1 MVEQQTRTRLKAAD
15 LSLYPKGEERRM
27 EPIGLYLHT
36 PFCVSKCPYCDFYSA
51 PPSSDAALEAYTAAL
66 LTAMDDWAARYPL
79 TADTLYFGG
88 GTPSLL
94 GGERL
99 SALIRRADDR
109 FGLLSHSPEI
119 TLEANPA
126 DNLADTLAS
135 FAAAGG
141 NRLSLGMQ
149 SVHPAELAVLGR
161 RHVPADVTRTIADA
175 HKAGI
180 TNISLDMMLGIS
192 GQTTATALESV
203 ERAAEWGATHISA
216 YLLKIEPDTPY
227 GACPPP
233 LPDEDAAAELYLAVM
248 ARLDAL
254 GYRQYEISNAA
265 LPGCESRHNLEYWD
279 SRPYLGLGPA
289 ASSCLDGR
297 RFTYPRDTAY
307 FVGGGAPVDDPVTDT
322 PVGSAEEYALLRLRL
337 TAGLRAADLTAR
349 YGTPIPAAWRER
361 AAALPDDLV
370 TVGEDGIRL
379 TREGF
384 LLSNT
389 LTSHILFE

>member
-1 MVEQQTRTRLKAAD
+1 
-15 LSLYPKGEERRM
+15 M

-36 PFCVSKCPYCDFYSA
+36 PFCVSKCPYCDFHSA
-51 PPSSDAALEAYTAAL
+51 PPTSDAELDAYTAAL
-66 LTAMDDWAARYPL
+66 AAAMADWAARYSL
-79 TADTLYFGG
+79 CADTLYFGG

-94 GGERL
+94 GGNRL
-99 SALIRRADDR
+99 AELIRRADAG
-109 FGLLSHSPEI
+109 FGLLSRDPEI

-126 DNLADTLAS
+126 DNLAETLSA

-149 SVHPAELAVLGR
+149 SAHPAELAVLGR
-161 RHVPADVTRTIADA
+161 RHTPADVCRTVEDA
-175 HKAGI
+175 HRVGI
-180 TNISLDMMLGIS
+180 DNISRDLRLGIS
-192 GQTTATALESV
+192 GQTTATALASV
-203 ERAAEWGATHISA
+203 ERAADLGATHISA
-216 YLLKIEPDTPY
+216 YLLKIEPGTPY

-233 LPDEDAAAELYLAVM
+233 LPDEDATAELYLAVM
-248 ARLDAL
+248 ERLDQL
-254 GYRQYEISNAA
+254 GYRQYEISNTAK
-265 LPGCESRHNLEYWD
+265 PGCESRHNRKYWD

-307 FVGGGAPVDDPVTDT
+307 FMAGGAPVEDPATDT

-337 TAGLRAADLTAR
+337 TDGLSAAAFASR
-349 YGTPIPAAWRER
+349 FGTPIPQTWQNR
-361 AAALPDDLV
+361 AAALPRNLV
-370 TVGEDGIRL
+370 VADGDGIRL

-389 LTSHILFE
+389 LTTHILCE

>member
-1 MVEQQTRTRLKAAD
+1 M
-15 LSLYPKGEERRM
+15 ERV
-27 EPIGLYLHT
+27 GLYLHT
-36 PFCVSKCPYCDFYSA
+36 PFCVSKCPYCDFHSA
-51 PPSSDAALEAYTAAL
+51 PPSAVSELDTYTVAL
-66 LTAMDDWAARYPL
+66 LSSMDQWAERYPL

-99 SALIRRADDR
+99 AALIRRADDR
-109 FGLLSHSPEI
+109 FGLLSNAPEI

-126 DNLADTLAS
+126 DNLADTLAA

-149 SVHPAELAVLGR
+149 SIHPSELAVLGR
-161 RHVPADVTRTIADA
+161 RHTPADVARTVADA
-175 HKAGI
+175 HRAGI
-180 TNISLDMMLGIS
+180 TNISLDIMLGIS
-192 GQTTATALESV
+192 GQTTATALQSV
-203 ERAAEWGATHISA
+203 ERAAELGATHVSA

-233 LPDEDAAAELYLAVM
+233 LPDEDATAELYLAVM
-248 ARLDAL
+248 ECLDAL
-254 GYRQYEISNAA
+254 GYRQYEISNTAR
-265 LPGCESRHNLEYWD
+265 PGCESRHNLKYWD

-289 ASSCLDGR
+289 ASSCLAGR

-307 FVGGGAPVDDPVTDT
+307 FVAGGAPVDDPATAT

-337 TAGLRAADLTAR
+337 TDGLCGADFADHFGAPLPSEWVHRAAQ
-349 YGTPIPAAWRER
+349 
-361 AAALPDDLV
+361 LPPNLVVADDA
-370 TVGEDGIRL
+370 GIRL

-389 LTSHILFE
+389 LTSHILCE